1 MADLQNMENE
11 IAIGLDKAIKNKEF
25 KIYLQPRFSLTTGKI
40 VGAESLVRWQREDG
54 TILPPDS
61 FIPVYEKNG
70 RIIDLDF
77 YMFEETVKL
86 LANWKEQGI
95 PAASDLHQCVCPSCP
110 EQ

>member
-1 MADLQNMENE
+1 MENE

-40 VGAESLVRWQREDG
+40 VGAEALVRWQREDG

-77 YMFEETVKL
+77 YMFEKTVKL
-86 LANWKEQGI
+86 MAKWKEQGLPQRLI
-95 PAASDLHQCVCPSCP
+95 SINESALQAQNSETIQR
-110 EQ
+110 

>member
-1 MADLQNMENE
+1 MENE

-86 LANWKEQGI
+86 LQTGRNRG
-95 PAASDLHQCVCPSCP
+95 SRSV
-110 EQ
+110 